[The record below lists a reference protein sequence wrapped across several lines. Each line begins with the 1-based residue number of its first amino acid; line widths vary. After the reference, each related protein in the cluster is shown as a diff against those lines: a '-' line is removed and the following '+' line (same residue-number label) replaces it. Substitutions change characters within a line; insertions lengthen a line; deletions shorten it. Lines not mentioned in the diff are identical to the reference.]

1 MCFTTQTNQI
11 QKIINYLSVVEE
23 VSQIFYITPDPTT
36 ITHRKLKIVRHLG
49 AINQKVVRNM
59 KKTNAFIPITWTDCV
74 DSYRYISN
82 YFWMLETPPDD
93 TALSDF
99 LKFVYNS

>member
-1 MCFTTQTNQI
+1 
-11 QKIINYLSVVEE
+11 
-23 VSQIFYITPDPTT
+23 
-36 ITHRKLKIVRHLG
+36 
-49 AINQKVVRNM
+49 M